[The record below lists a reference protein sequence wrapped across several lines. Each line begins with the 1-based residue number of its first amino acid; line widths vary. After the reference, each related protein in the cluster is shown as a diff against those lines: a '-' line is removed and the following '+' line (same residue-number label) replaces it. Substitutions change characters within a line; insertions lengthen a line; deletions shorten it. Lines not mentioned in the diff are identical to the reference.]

1 MRFDELYMRGRNR
14 IEENRR
20 EQKRREQS
28 GGEESKIDDA
38 TECKK
43 IKQQLEEKITEQRIV
58 NSEGSMKSASVKTKH
73 QNLGD
78 EISVRQQSQEH

>member
-14 IEENRR
+14 IEQN
-20 EQKRREQS
+20 RREQS
-28 GGEESKIDDA
+28 GVEESKIDDA

-58 NSEGSMKSASVKTKH
+58 NSEGSMKSASVKTKN

-78 EISVRQQSQEH
+78 EISVGQQSQEH